1 VPDLGYKRGLGDN
14 VVIAPY
20 ATGLAAMID
29 ASAAALNFRR
39 MEREGARGPYGWY
52 EAMDYTPSR
61 VPEGAK
67 VGIVKAYMAH
77 HQAMAIVGI
86 ANAITGGMMRRRF
99 HAEPII
105 RATELL
111 LQERMPRDIAVARP
125 PGENVAAAERI
136 EYLAPEIQ
144 RRYTSPHSL
153 IPRTHILS
161 NGTYA
166 VMLTSAGSGYTRWRN
181 IDITRWR
188 EDSTCD
194 NWGSYI
200 YLRDTRSG
208 EVWSAGYQPT
218 GDRTRFLRGRL
229 LRKPRRVHAPGRFA
243 EDHDGDRGVVRARHG
258 CAAGLHH
265 ESRNADARDRADVLR
280 RARPCVA
287 CRRCHSS
294 GVRQAVRRDGLR
306 RGRKRSSRHKA
317 AQIG

>member
-1 VPDLGYKRGLGDN
+1 
-14 VVIAPY
+14 
-20 ATGLAAMID
+20 M
-29 ASAAALNFRR
+29 SA
-39 MEREGARGPYGWY
+39 
-52 EAMDYTPSR
+52 
-61 VPEGAK
+61 
-67 VGIVKAYMAH
+67 
-77 HQAMAIVGI
+77 I
-86 ANAITGGMMRRRF
+86 ANALTGGVMRRRF

-125 PGENVAAAERI
+125 PAEKMPAAERI

-144 RRYTSPHSL
+144 RRYTSPHSQ

-181 IDITRWR
+181 VDVTRWR

-218 GDRTRFLRGRL
+218 GVEPDFYEVAFSESRAEFTRQDGYAQDHHGSRRL
-229 LRKPRRVHAPGRFA
+229 
-243 EDHDGDRGVVRARHG
+243 VRARLR
-258 CAAGLHH
+258 CSPRHH
-265 ESRNADARDRADVLR
+265 HQSRNADARDRADLLR
-280 RARPCVA
+280 RTGARSA
-287 CRRCHSS
+287 RR
-294 GVRQAVRRDGLR
+294 
-306 RGRKRSSRHKA
+306 
-317 AQIG
+317 